1 MTRPVAS
8 VQIDS
13 AISDAAELML
23 ERNFRHLAVVD
34 RSNRLLGLITEH
46 CLVRPLKLAVLDDAL
61 ANETRLGLATLHS
74 GETLEGAARFVAGA
88 GRSGAAVP
96 PTREPGQPGLGPVET
111 GDGQR

>member
-1 MTRPVAS
+1 MVKANVRAR
-8 VQIDS
+8 
-13 AISDAAELML
+13 ECL
-23 ERNFRHLAVVD
+23 RND
-34 RSNRLLGLITEH
+34 RRSSYEQWGLG
-46 CLVRPLKLAVLDDAL
+46 LDDAL

-74 GETLEGAARFVAGA
+74 GETLEGAGRFVAGA